1 MQRMGSRE
9 VDVEPLVRRGCSLP
23 LQSVR
28 TGASERTAVV
38 ARESSR
44 TMVSAGRQLFT
55 LGYILVHRSEDEND
69 IRTSHMI

>member
-1 MQRMGSRE
+1 MGSRE
-9 VDVEPLVRRGCSLP
+9 VDVEPLVCRGCSLP

-44 TMVSAGRQLFT
+44 TMASAGRQLFT

-69 IRTSHMI
+69 VRTSHMI